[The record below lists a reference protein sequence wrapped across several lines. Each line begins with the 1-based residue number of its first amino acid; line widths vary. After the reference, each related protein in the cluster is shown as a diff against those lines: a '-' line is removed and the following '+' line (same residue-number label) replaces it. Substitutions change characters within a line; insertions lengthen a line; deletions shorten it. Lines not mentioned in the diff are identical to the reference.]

1 MTPVPDPSTPRGNA
15 AVAWLRGLHE
25 QVVSRV
31 ASLSWWRLGLLM
43 LLLIVVGSIL
53 SKMLDL
59 EHDVQRVATGARK
72 PPVVVT
78 LGGEEG
84 VRVTKGGEV
93 VHPPKPPAPPAP
105 PEATPGAQ
113 GAPGAAGEPSLG
125 EVVREATREVTREV
139 AREVAREAARE
150 AAREGAATPGAGA
163 EGQPAE
169 EPAKGKRRLIRIEDD
184 GVQYDTQ
191 RVWTFRGLLGDLG
204 ATLMI
209 LLIAY
214 LAAAKIVVRKVA
226 QADAKVR
233 TAEDAAGRAAME
245 RQLVQAQLQVLQAQV
260 EPHFLFNTL
269 AAVDY
274 LIETDPPRAS
284 QMQKKLITYLRSALP
299 QMRQESSTLG
309 RELRLVRSYLDLIK
323 MRIEERLEV
332 EVEVAD
338 FLESAEFPPMMLQS
352 LVENAIKHG
361 IEPKPEG
368 GKVTVSAKIQRGVLW
383 VEVRDTGVG
392 VVDTERL
399 EAPTSGTGIGLQNI
413 RERLA
418 MLYPGKGRLTLMSD
432 DSSGTVVRIGVP
444 YKDADETEPAVEPQ
458 GQGA

>member
-1 MTPVPDPSTPRGNA
+1 MTPEAESPAQRRSAV
-15 AVAWLRGLHE
+15 VAWLRGLHE

-31 ASLSWWRLGLLM
+31 AGLSWWRLGLLM
-43 LLLIVVGSIL
+43 LLMVVVGSIL
-53 SKMLDL
+53 SNMLDL
-59 EHDVQRVATGARK
+59 EHDVKRVATGAAK

-78 LGGEEG
+78 LGGEDG
-84 VRVTKGGEV
+84 VRITKGGEV
-93 VHPPKPPAPPAP
+93 VHPPKPPTPPAP
-105 PEATPGAQ
+105 PEA
-113 GAPGAAGEPSLG
+113 APGAPATSGQPSLG

-150 AAREGAATPGAGA
+150 AAREGAADPGAAAGTEA
-163 EGQPAE
+163 KPAAE
-169 EPAKGKRRLIRIEDD
+169 ESTKGKRRLIRIEDD

-214 LAAAKIVVRKVA
+214 LLAAKIVVRKVA

-274 LIETDPPRAS
+274 LIETDPARAS

-309 RELRLVRSYLDLIK
+309 RELRLIRSYLDLIK

-368 GKVTVSAKIQRGVLW
+368 GKVSVSAKIQRGMLW

-418 MLYPGKGRLTLMSD
+418 MLYPGKGRLTLISD

-444 YKDADETEPAVEPQ
+444 YRDADETEEAAEPQ